1 MVLIA
6 VRHICIIDFLAA
18 ALIAYHNL
26 ILHVV
31 VESVPR
37 LPLRVL
43 LHVFLTTEELC
54 LGTFPRMRAL
64 QTEEADL
71 LLFPAMAES
80 EVVKVQVLL
89 LD

>member
-31 VESVPR
+31 VECVPG
-37 LPLRVL
+37 LPLRMILHVL
-43 LHVFLTTEELC
+43 LTAKELC
-54 LGTFPRMRAL
+54 LAVLPRMRAL

-71 LLFPAMAES
+71 LLFPAGAEG
-80 EVVKVQVLL
+80 EVVEAQLL
-89 LD
+89 LID